1 MVENKNP
8 SMPWRSPVRL
18 FPGVGGFFYL
28 SFPGK
33 QVYWMV
39 SENGRFESMKQKKE
53 REKEISQWP
62 WISMLPF
69 GILAGYWGDKEVRIT
84 AISEY
89 GFQTRLA
96 VPATAEQENAPW
108 ELAFYDQK
116 TASYQRI
123 LLRDATLLQEKE
135 EDFDTIYTF
144 VTDQEDYR
152 NAVQRL
158 ALQYSQYIRWKME
171 DDDAALAEE
180 MTGYPAEQDAFHL
193 ESLEEQKKVWFSG
206 IEKETFVAL
215 QNGFAESEQPVELAL
230 ELDRPE
236 WYEAYLS
243 MESAVFFDAY
253 FRKNQIPDPPLFH
266 PDRLYI
272 GNAFCPHLASTEEE
286 LFALM
291 DKACRESFSITL
303 TFPFLLEEN
312 LSETQARLQHLAKW
326 CEQKNKTI
334 EIVVNDWG
342 TAHLAAQFPVFS
354 LCLGVLLNKRK
365 KDPRMAYKLGD
376 STLFEQNSVH
386 AAFYREYLKEEF
398 RIERYEWES
407 CGDTSTGKFPKGK
420 NSLHLPFYQTN
431 TSQYCPM
438 YAACIKGS
446 RGAQT
451 PVRKCPEF
459 CEKQT
464 FLYPEHLRMAG
475 RYNSL
480 FGIDLSV
487 LQEPEAM
494 GKMYGLRG
502 IDRIVVNLL

>member
-1 MVENKNP
+1 M
-8 SMPWRSPVRL
+8 RL
-18 FPGVGGFFYL
+18 LPGMDGFFYL

-69 GILAGYWGDKEVRIT
+69 GILAGYWGKREVRIT

-89 GFQTRLA
+89 GFQARLA
-96 VPATAEQENAPW
+96 TPATAEQKNAPW

-116 TASYQRI
+116 TAAYQRI
-123 LLRDATLLQEKE
+123 LLRDAIFLKEKE
-135 EDFDTIYTF
+135 EDFDVVYTF
-144 VTDQEDYR
+144 ATEQDDYR

-158 ALQYSQYIRWKME
+158 ALQYGQYIRWKME

-193 ESLEEQKKVWFSG
+193 ESLEEQKKVWFSDIG
-206 IEKETFVAL
+206 KETFTAL
-215 QNGFAESEQPVELAL
+215 QNGFAESGQPGQPVELAL

-236 WYEAYLS
+236 WYKAYLS
-243 MESAVFFDAY
+243 MESAAFFDAY
-253 FRKNQIPDPPLFH
+253 FRRNQIPDPPLFH

-272 GNAFCPHLASTEEE
+272 GNAFCPHLAPTEEE

-312 LSETQARLQHLAKW
+312 LSETQQQLQRLAEW
-326 CEQKNKTI
+326 CERKNKTV
-334 EIVVNDWG
+334 ELVVNDWG
-342 TAHLAAQFPVFS
+342 TAHLAAHFPVFS
-354 LCLGVLLNKRK
+354 ICLGILLNKRK

-376 STLFEQNSVH
+376 RTLFEKNSVH
-386 AAFYREYLKEEF
+386 AAFYRKYLKAEYQ
-398 RIERYEWES
+398 IERYEWES
-407 CGDTSTGKFPKGK
+407 CGDTSTRKFPEGK
-420 NSLHLPFYQTN
+420 NSMHLPFYQTN
-431 TSQYCPM
+431 TSQFCPL
-438 YAACIKGS
+438 YAACTKGS
-446 RGAQT
+446 RSAQM
-451 PVRKCPEF
+451 PVRECPRF
-459 CEKQT
+459 CEKQA
-464 FLYPEHLRMAG
+464 FLYPEHLRMMG

-480 FGIDLSV
+480 FGMNLTV
-487 LQEPEAM
+487 LQDPETI
-494 GKMYGLRG
+494 GKMYELRG

>member
-1 MVENKNP
+1 
-8 SMPWRSPVRL
+8 
-18 FPGVGGFFYL
+18 
-28 SFPGK
+28 
-33 QVYWMV
+33 
-39 SENGRFESMKQKKE
+39 
-53 REKEISQWP
+53 
-62 WISMLPF
+62 MLPF

-96 VPATAEQENAPW
+96 APATVEQKNAPW

-123 LLRDATLLQEKE
+123 LLRDATFLQEKE
-135 EDFDTIYTF
+135 EDFDVVYTF
-144 VTDQEDYR
+144 ATEQEDYR
-152 NAVQRL
+152 NAVQHL

-206 IEKETFVAL
+206 IGKETFTAL
-215 QNGFAESEQPVELAL
+215 QNGFAESGKPRQPVELAL

-236 WYEAYLS
+236 WYKAYLS

-266 PDRLYI
+266 PERLYI
-272 GNAFCPHLASTEEE
+272 GNAFCPHLAPKEEE
-286 LFALM
+286 LFAMM

-312 LSETQARLQHLAKW
+312 LSETQARLQHLVRW

-342 TAHLAAQFPVFS
+342 TAHLAAQLPVFS

-365 KDPRMAYKLGD
+365 KDPRMAYKLGNR
-376 STLFEQNSVH
+376 TLFEQNSVH

-398 RIERYEWES
+398 RMERYEWES
-407 CGDTSTGKFPKGK
+407 CGDTSTGK

-438 YAACIKGS
+438 YATCVEGS
-446 RGAQT
+446 RGAQV
-451 PVRKCPEF
+451 PIRECPKF
-459 CEKQT
+459 CERQA
-464 FLYPEHLRMAG
+464 FLYPEHLRMVG

-480 FGIDLSV
+480 FGVDLTV
-487 LQEPEAM
+487 LKRTGAM
-494 GKMYGLRG
+494 LELRG
-502 IDRIVVNLL
+502 VDRVVVNLL

>member
-1 MVENKNP
+1 
-8 SMPWRSPVRL
+8 
-18 FPGVGGFFYL
+18 
-28 SFPGK
+28 
-33 QVYWMV
+33 
-39 SENGRFESMKQKKE
+39 MKQKKE

-96 VPATAEQENAPW
+96 TPATAEQKNAPW

-116 TASYQRI
+116 TAAYQRI
-123 LLRDATLLQEKE
+123 LLRDATFLKEKE
-135 EDFDTIYTF
+135 EDFDVVYTF
-144 VTDQEDYR
+144 ATEQDDYR

-158 ALQYSQYIRWKME
+158 ALQYGQYIRWKME

-193 ESLEEQKKVWFSG
+193 ESLEEQKKVWFSDIG
-206 IEKETFVAL
+206 KETFTAL
-215 QNGFAESEQPVELAL
+215 QNGFAESGQPGQPVELAL

-236 WYEAYLS
+236 WYKAYLS
-243 MESAVFFDAY
+243 MESAAFFDAY
-253 FRKNQIPDPPLFH
+253 FRRNQIPDPPLFH

-272 GNAFCPHLASTEEE
+272 GNAFCPHLAPPEEE

-291 DKACRESFSITL
+291 DKACRESFAITL

-312 LSETQARLQHLAKW
+312 LTETQARLQHLARW
-326 CEQKNKTI
+326 CEQKNNTI

-342 TAHLAAQFPVFS
+342 TAHLAAQLPVFS

-376 STLFEQNSVH
+376 RTLFEQNSVH

-398 RIERYEWES
+398 RMERYEWES
-407 CGDTSTGKFPKGK
+407 CGDTSTRKFPEGK
-420 NSLHLPFYQTN
+420 NSLRLPFYQTN
-431 TSQYCPM
+431 TSQYCPL
-438 YAACIKGS
+438 YAACTEGS
-446 RGAQT
+446 RGAQV
-451 PVRKCPEF
+451 PIRECPKF
-459 CEKQT
+459 CERQA
-464 FLYPEHLRMAG
+464 FLYPEHLRMVG

-480 FGIDLSV
+480 FGVDLTV
-487 LQEPEAM
+487 LKRTGAM
-494 GKMYGLRG
+494 LELRG
-502 IDRIVVNLL
+502 VDRVVVNLL

>member
-1 MVENKNP
+1 M
-8 SMPWRSPVRL
+8 RL
-18 FPGVGGFFYL
+18 LLGMDGFFYL

-39 SENGRFESMKQKKE
+39 AENGRFESMKQKKE

-96 VPATAEQENAPW
+96 APATAEQKNAPW

-123 LLRDATLLQEKE
+123 LLRDATFLQEKE
-135 EDFDTIYTF
+135 EDFDVVYTF
-144 VTDQEDYR
+144 ATEQEDYR
-152 NAVQRL
+152 NAVQHL

-171 DDDAALAEE
+171 DD
-180 MTGYPAEQDAFHL
+180 DAFHL

-206 IEKETFVAL
+206 ITKETFVAL
-215 QNGFAESEQPVELAL
+215 QNSAAGSGQPIELAL
-230 ELDRPE
+230 ELARPE
-236 WYEAYLS
+236 WYKAYLS
-243 MESAVFFDAY
+243 MESGVFFDAY

-272 GNAFCPHLASTEEE
+272 GNAFCPHLAPTEEE

-312 LSETQARLQHLAKW
+312 LSETQQRLQRLAEW
-326 CEQKNKTI
+326 CERKNKTV
-334 EIVVNDWG
+334 ELVVNDWG
-342 TAHLAAQFPVFS
+342 TAHLAAHFPVFS
-354 LCLGVLLNKRK
+354 ICLGILLNKRK

-376 STLFEQNSVH
+376 RTLFEKNSVH
-386 AAFYREYLKEEF
+386 AAFYRKYLKAEF
-398 RIERYEWES
+398 QIERYEWES
-407 CGDTSTGKFPKGK
+407 CGNTGTGKFPEGK
-420 NSLHLPFYQTN
+420 NSMHLPFYQTN
-431 TSQYCPM
+431 TSQYCPL
-438 YAACIKGS
+438 YVACTKGS
-446 RGAQT
+446 RSAQM
-451 PVRKCPEF
+451 PVRECPRF
-459 CEKQT
+459 CEKQA
-464 FLYPEHLRMAG
+464 FLYPEHLRMMG

-480 FGIDLSV
+480 FGVDLDV
-487 LQEPEAM
+487 WKRMREMLKLC
-494 GKMYGLRG
+494 GV
-502 IDRIVVNLL
+502 DRVVVNLL

>member
-1 MVENKNP
+1 MEVSDETV
-8 SMPWRSPVRL
+8 SGYGWV
-18 FPGVGGFFYL
+18 FYL

-39 SENGRFESMKQKKE
+39 SGNGRFELMKQKKE

-96 VPATAEQENAPW
+96 TPTTVEQKNAPW

-116 TASYQRI
+116 TAAYQRI
-123 LLRDATLLQEKE
+123 LLRDAALLQEKE
-135 EDFDTIYTF
+135 EDFDTVYTF

-206 IEKETFVAL
+206 IGKETFTAL
-215 QNGFAESEQPVELAL
+215 QNGFAGSGQPVELAL

-236 WYEAYLS
+236 WYKAYLS

-253 FRKNQIPDPPLFH
+253 FRKNQIPDPPVFH

-272 GNAFCPHLASTEEE
+272 GNAFCPHLAPKEEE
-286 LFALM
+286 LFALLN
-291 DKACRESFSITL
+291 KACRESFAVTL
-303 TFPFLLEEN
+303 VFPFLLEEN
-312 LSETQARLQHLAKW
+312 LSETQARLQHLARW

-334 EIVVNDWG
+334 ELVVNDWG
-342 TAHLAAQFPVFS
+342 TAHLADQFPVFS
-354 LCLGVLLNKRK
+354 LGLGVLLNKRK

-376 STLFEQNSVH
+376 STLFEQSSVH

-398 RIERYEWES
+398 RMERYEWES
-407 CGDTSTGKFPKGK
+407 CGDTGTRKFPEGK

-431 TSQYCPM
+431 TSQYCPL
-438 YAACIKGS
+438 YAACTKGS

-451 PVRKCPEF
+451 PVRECSGF
-459 CEKQT
+459 CEKQA
-464 FLYPEHLRMAG
+464 FLYPEHLRMVG

-480 FGIDLSV
+480 FGVDLDV
-487 LQEPEAM
+487 WKRMEEMLE
-494 GKMYGLRG
+494 LRG
-502 IDRIVVNLL
+502 VDRVVVNLL

>member
-1 MVENKNP
+1 
-8 SMPWRSPVRL
+8 
-18 FPGVGGFFYL
+18 
-28 SFPGK
+28 
-33 QVYWMV
+33 
-39 SENGRFESMKQKKE
+39 MKQKKE

-69 GILAGYWGDKEVRIT
+69 GILAGYWGNKEVRIT

-96 VPATAEQENAPW
+96 APATVEQKNAPW

-123 LLRDATLLQEKE
+123 LLRDATFLQEKE
-135 EDFDTIYTF
+135 EDFDVVYTF
-144 VTDQEDYR
+144 ATEQEDYR
-152 NAVQRL
+152 NAVQHL

-206 IEKETFVAL
+206 IGKETFTAL
-215 QNGFAESEQPVELAL
+215 QNGFAESGKPRQPVELAL

-236 WYEAYLS
+236 WYKAYLS

-266 PDRLYI
+266 PERLYI
-272 GNAFCPHLASTEEE
+272 GNAFCPHLAPKEEE
-286 LFALM
+286 LFAMM

-312 LSETQARLQHLAKW
+312 LTETQARLQHLAKW

-342 TAHLAAQFPVFS
+342 TAHLASQFPVLS

-365 KDPRMAYKLGD
+365 KDPRMAYKLGNR
-376 STLFEQNSVH
+376 TLFEQNSVH
-386 AAFYREYLKEEF
+386 AAFYQEYLKEEF
-398 RIERYEWES
+398 RMERYEWES
-407 CGDTSTGKFPKGK
+407 CGDTSTRKFPEGK
-420 NSLHLPFYQTN
+420 NSLHVPFYQTN
-431 TSQYCPM
+431 TSQYCPL
-438 YAACIKGS
+438 YAACTKGS
-446 RGAQT
+446 CGAQV
-451 PVRKCPEF
+451 PIRECPEF
-459 CEKQT
+459 CERQA
-464 FLYPEHLRMAG
+464 FLYPEHLRMVG

-480 FGIDLSV
+480 FGVDLTV
-487 LQEPEAM
+487 LKRTGAM
-494 GKMYGLRG
+494 LELRG
-502 IDRIVVNLL
+502 VDRVVVNLL

>member
-1 MVENKNP
+1 
-8 SMPWRSPVRL
+8 
-18 FPGVGGFFYL
+18 
-28 SFPGK
+28 
-33 QVYWMV
+33 
-39 SENGRFESMKQKKE
+39 MKQKKE

-96 VPATAEQENAPW
+96 APAMAEQKNAPW

-123 LLRDATLLQEKE
+123 LLRDATFLQEKE
-135 EDFDTIYTF
+135 EDFDVVYTF
-144 VTDQEDYR
+144 ATEQEDYR

-171 DDDAALAEE
+171 DDDAALAEH

-206 IEKETFVAL
+206 IGKETFVTL
-215 QNGFAESEQPVELAL
+215 QNGFVGSGQPGQPVELAL

-272 GNAFCPHLASTEEE
+272 GNAFCPHLAPTEEE

-291 DKACRESFSITL
+291 DKACRESFAVTL
-303 TFPFLLEEN
+303 VFPFLLEGN
-312 LSETQARLQHLAKW
+312 LLETQQRLQRLVEW
-326 CEQKNKTI
+326 CEQKNKII

-342 TAHLAAQFPVFS
+342 TAHLAAQLPVFS

-376 STLFEQNSVH
+376 RTLFEQNSVH
-386 AAFYREYLKEEF
+386 AAFYREFLKEEF
-398 RIERYEWES
+398 RMERYEWES
-407 CGDTSTGKFPKGK
+407 CGDTSTRKFPEGK
-420 NSLHLPFYQTN
+420 NSLRLPFYQTN
-431 TSQYCPM
+431 TSQYCPL
-438 YAACIKGS
+438 YAACTEGS
-446 RGAQT
+446 HGAQV
-451 PVRKCPEF
+451 PIRECPKF
-459 CEKQT
+459 CERQA
-464 FLYPEHLRMAG
+464 FLYPEHLRMVG

-480 FGIDLSV
+480 FGVDLTV
-487 LQEPEAM
+487 LKRTGAM
-494 GKMYGLRG
+494 LELRG
-502 IDRIVVNLL
+502 VDRVVVNLL

>member
-1 MVENKNP
+1 M
-8 SMPWRSPVRL
+8 RL
-18 FPGVGGFFYL
+18 LLGMDGFFYL

-39 SENGRFESMKQKKE
+39 AENGRFESMKQKKE

-96 VPATAEQENAPW
+96 APATAEQKNAPW

-123 LLRDATLLQEKE
+123 FLRDVTFLQEKE
-135 EDFDTIYTF
+135 EDFDVVYTF
-144 VTDQEDYR
+144 ATEQEDYQ

-171 DDDAALAEE
+171 DDDAALAEQ

-206 IEKETFVAL
+206 ITKETFVAL
-215 QNGFAESEQPVELAL
+215 QNSAAGSGQPIELAL

-236 WYEAYLS
+236 WYKAYLS
-243 MESAVFFDAY
+243 MESGVFFDAY

-272 GNAFCPHLASTEEE
+272 GNAFCPHLAPTEEE

-312 LSETQARLQHLAKW
+312 LSETQQRLQRLAEW
-326 CEQKNKTI
+326 CERKNKAV
-334 EIVVNDWG
+334 ELVVNDWG
-342 TAHLAAQFPVFS
+342 TAHLAAHFPVFS
-354 LCLGVLLNKRK
+354 ICLGILLNKRK

-376 STLFEQNSVH
+376 RTLFEKNSVH
-386 AAFYREYLKEEF
+386 AAFYRKYLKAEF
-398 RIERYEWES
+398 QIERYEWES
-407 CGDTSTGKFPKGK
+407 CGNTGTGKFPEGK
-420 NSLHLPFYQTN
+420 NSMHLPFYQTN
-431 TSQYCPM
+431 TSQYCPL
-438 YAACIKGS
+438 YVACTKGS
-446 RGAQT
+446 RSAQM
-451 PVRKCPEF
+451 PVRECPRF
-459 CEKQT
+459 CEKQA
-464 FLYPEHLRMAG
+464 FLYPEHLRMMG

-480 FGIDLSV
+480 FGVDLDV
-487 LQEPEAM
+487 WKRMREMLKLC
-494 GKMYGLRG
+494 GV
-502 IDRIVVNLL
+502 DRVVVNLL

>member
-1 MVENKNP
+1 
-8 SMPWRSPVRL
+8 
-18 FPGVGGFFYL
+18 
-28 SFPGK
+28 
-33 QVYWMV
+33 
-39 SENGRFESMKQKKE
+39 MKQKKE

-69 GILAGYWGDKEVRIT
+69 GILAGYWGKREVRIT

-96 VPATAEQENAPW
+96 TPATAEQKNAPW

-116 TASYQRI
+116 TTSYQRI
-123 LLRDATLLQEKE
+123 LLRDATFLQEKE
-135 EDFDTIYTF
+135 EDFDVVYTF
-144 VTDQEDYR
+144 ATEQEDYR

-158 ALQYSQYIRWKME
+158 ALQYGQYIRWKME

-193 ESLEEQKKVWFSG
+193 ESLEEQKKVWFSDIG
-206 IEKETFVAL
+206 KETFTAL
-215 QNGFAESEQPVELAL
+215 QNGFAESGQPGQSVELAL

-236 WYEAYLS
+236 WYKAYLS
-243 MESAVFFDAY
+243 MESAAFFDAY
-253 FRKNQIPDPPLFH
+253 FRRNQIPDPPLFH

-272 GNAFCPHLASTEEE
+272 GNAFCPHLAPPEEE

-291 DKACRESFSITL
+291 DKACRESFAITL

-312 LSETQARLQHLAKW
+312 LTETQARLQHLARW

-342 TAHLAAQFPVFS
+342 TAHLAAQLPVFS

-365 KDPRMAYKLGD
+365 KDPRMAYKLGNR
-376 STLFEQNSVH
+376 TLFEQNSVH

-398 RIERYEWES
+398 RMERYEWES
-407 CGDTSTGKFPKGK
+407 CGDTSTSKFLEGK
-420 NSLHLPFYQTN
+420 NSLRLPFYQTN
-431 TSQYCPM
+431 TSQYCPL
-438 YAACIKGS
+438 YAACTEGS
-446 RGAQT
+446 RGAQV
-451 PVRKCPEF
+451 PIRECPKF
-459 CEKQT
+459 CERQA
-464 FLYPEHLRMAG
+464 FLYPEHLRMVG

-480 FGIDLSV
+480 FGVDLTV
-487 LQEPEAM
+487 LKRTGAM
-494 GKMYGLRG
+494 LELRG
-502 IDRIVVNLL
+502 VDRVVVNLL